1 MIVEHRTHALMLLT
15 VWLKKPGP
23 GEPTPLTPTEYGRL
37 AQWLRENE
45 IAPDALITSG
55 NPDGFLKGLSDPAV
69 TPERVLQ
76 LLGRSAA
83 LGLALEKWQR
93 AGLWVITRLDGDY
106 PARLIERLDAGA
118 PPVLFG
124 CGNRRLLEG
133 RGIAVVGS
141 REASADDLEF
151 TFNLGSNIAN
161 QGYSVISGG
170 ARGVDE
176 TAMRGALEQGG
187 TVVGVLADSL
197 LRSATSAKYRHGL
210 MINDLV
216 LVSACNPEAG
226 FDVGNAMARN
236 KYIYC
241 LADAAV
247 VISASREKG
256 GTWNGAVENLKQ
268 GWVPLWVKHNPDAGS
283 GNSALVKK
291 GGRWLPQEG
300 LDVRELIVPATPT
313 ETRLTQPGLFDV
325 PAPSESEAIQPASH
339 QPTRE
344 VPPHQT
350 RDPYES
356 FLIML
361 ERETRLAPETPTVL
375 QQRLGLTKK
384 QLNDWLK
391 RAVTEGRAKKLAK
404 PVRYQT
410 ATLGQATLGL

>member
-1 MIVEHRTHALMLLT
+1 MIIEPRTQALLLLT
-15 VWLKKPGP
+15 VWLKKPGF

-37 AQWLRENE
+37 AQWLEQCE
-45 IAPDALITSG
+45 IPPDALVTSG
-55 NPDGFLKGLSDPAV
+55 NPDGLLKGLSDA
-69 TPERVLQ
+69 TITAERVLQ

-93 AGLWVITRLDGDY
+93 AGLWVITRFDDTY
-106 PARLIERLDAGA
+106 PARLIRRLGAGA

-124 CGNRRLLEG
+124 CGNRRLLDG

-141 REASADDLEF
+141 RDASADDLEF
-151 TFNLGSNIAN
+151 TFKLGSDIAN

-187 TVVGVLADSL
+187 TVVGVVADSL
-197 LRSATSAKYRHGL
+197 LRTATSAKYRHGL

-268 GWVPLWVKHNPDAGS
+268 GWVPLWVKHNPDAAS
-283 GNSALVKK
+283 GNSGLVKK
-291 GGRWLPQEG
+291 GGRWLPEEG
-300 LDVRELIVPATPT
+300 LEVGELIVAAAPT
-313 ETRLTQPGLFDV
+313 KTGLTQPGLFDV
-325 PAPSESEAIQPASH
+325 PAPSESMAVQPAPH
-339 QPTRE
+339 QPVKE
-344 VPPHQT
+344 IAPHQT
-350 RDPYES
+350 PDPYES
-356 FLIML
+356 FLIVL
-361 ERETRLAPETPTVL
+361 GRETRLGPETPAVL

-384 QLNDWLK
+384 QLNEWLK
-391 RAVTEGRAKKLAK
+391 RAVAEGKVKKFSR

-410 ATLGQATLGL
+410 AMLGQANLEL